1 MSNNAYQFQTMSEH
15 NKLQFLC
22 NTPLMEL
29 QGVQSSHPW
38 PHNVNIL
45 IGLEPSNKTQNL
57 LQGKMGRI
65 LDPTLLNG
73 KGPPQDTKVS
83 ITTK

>member
-1 MSNNAYQFQTMSEH
+1 MSNNAYQFQAMSQH
-15 NKLQFLC
+15 NKLQFPC
-22 NTPLMEL
+22 NTPLM
-29 QGVQSSHPW
+29 QGVQSNHPW

-57 LQGKMGRI
+57 LQGKMGRN
-65 LDPTLLNG
+65 LDPNLLNR
-73 KGPPQDTKVS
+73 KGPPKDTKMS